1 VRRSDTTLTD
11 EVKNALFSAQP
22 GEVVGPFALQEGW
35 YVGKVSQQMIDF
47 LSPEEIDTLR
57 QQHFLDWVEGQ
68 MDDPAV
74 VTDYQNWID
83 DTPQDPL
90 PQDVSPLLRDEN
102 FIRATPTP

>member
-1 VRRSDTTLTD
+1 
-11 EVKNALFSAQP
+11 
-22 GEVVGPFALQEGW
+22 
-35 YVGKVSQQMIDF
+35 MIDF
-47 LSPEEIDTLR
+47 LSPEQIDKLR
-57 QQHFLDWVEGQ
+57 QQHYLDWVEGQ

-102 FIRATPTP
+102 FIRPANEVQQALEGTASPTPEPTPAS